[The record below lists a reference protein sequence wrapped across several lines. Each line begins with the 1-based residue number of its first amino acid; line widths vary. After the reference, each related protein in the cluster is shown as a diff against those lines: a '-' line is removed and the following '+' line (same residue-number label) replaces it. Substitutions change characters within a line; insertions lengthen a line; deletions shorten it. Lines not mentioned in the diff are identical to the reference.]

1 MNISERYFQ
10 GPIIGQGQFVTVY
23 SCYDKQTRKNLAARC
38 ISKSKI
44 LECPCKSRLLFNEK
58 ILTQLLIHKNI
69 INIIDQYETSQN
81 IVQITKSYS
90 GRNLLTM
97 LQSNIFS
104 EHLKLNV
111 AYELLNAIDYLHSNY
126 IAHRDLKLENILL
139 TKNNHVKL
147 IDFGLS
153 SLSISGIVHDSCGS
167 YPYLSPEVLSG
178 EQYNARQADMWSYG
192 VILYEI
198 FTRKLPYPQVFPG
211 FDFPQPDMSG
221 LSPPISN
228 LILNLLNKDPNARLT
243 SKTALQSSAF
253 RIFRIE
259 PKIPFQFSLPS
270 ISPTLVESTPALLQS
285 QSSSPTIETISQDD
299 LSYGIISPSQ
309 HIIEKIAKIFNTTI
323 DDVKEQLQ
331 MTYVTVP
338 KLLYKL
344 ISNKLK
350 KINSKSQNNFS
361 PKFDEAYRFKLP
373 KSRIESFQHPF
384 PYFQSPH
391 LNVLKNSP

>member
-1 MNISERYFQ
+1 
-10 GPIIGQGQFVTVY
+10 
-23 SCYDKQTRKNLAARC
+23 
-38 ISKSKI
+38 
-44 LECPCKSRLLFNEK
+44 
-58 ILTQLLIHKNI
+58 
-69 INIIDQYETSQN
+69 
-81 IVQITKSYS
+81 
-90 GRNLLTM
+90 
-97 LQSNIFS
+97 
-104 EHLKLNV
+104 
-111 AYELLNAIDYLHSNY
+111 
-126 IAHRDLKLENILL
+126 
-139 TKNNHVKL
+139 
-147 IDFGLS
+147 
-153 SLSISGIVHDSCGS
+153 
-167 YPYLSPEVLSG
+167 
-178 EQYNARQADMWSYG
+178 MWSYG

-198 FTRKLPYPQVFPG
+198 FTRKLPYPHVFPG

-270 ISPTLVESTPALLQS
+270 ISPTPVESTPALLQS

-299 LSYGIISPSQ
+299 LSYEIISPSQ

-344 ISNKLK
+344 ISNKLR
-350 KINSKSQNNFS
+350 KINSKSQNKFS
-361 PKFDEAYRFKLP
+361 PKFDETYRFKLP
-373 KSRIESFQHPF
+373 NSRFESFQHPYS
-384 PYFQSPH
+384 YFQSPH
-391 LNVLKNSP
+391 LTVLKNSP